1 MKGAMEMAAQVS
13 TRGQITIDRGAR
25 RALAVEPGMV
35 AVQYVVD
42 GHLEVYFVPAPH
54 RRSLFGALAKPT
66 RRTAGDVAD
75 WAALERRAAQS
86 IAEEA
91 G

>member
-1 MKGAMEMAAQVS
+1 MAQVS
-13 TRGQITIDRGAR
+13 ARGQITIDREAR

-42 GHLEVYFVPAPH
+42 DHLEVYFVPAPH
-54 RRSLFGALAKPT
+54 RRSLFGALAKP
-66 RRTAGDVAD
+66 AGPDSAAVAD
-75 WAALERRAAQS
+75 WASLEQRATRS

-91 G
+91 R